1 MAGLLFGVASVASL
15 VRAGYIPRMCARWL
29 VVVLLLGCAACGSSE
44 AASPPP
50 TVAETPTPA
59 VAPEPGVQP
68 PTTDEAVEAAA
79 PTTAPSPSGLDTA
92 TACARARPCCAAFVD
107 AIGDPVEA
115 ERARIACEQMD
126 HLEELGQASGEACVA
141 AIDGWR
147 RTLEQAER
155 EIPTACR

>member
-1 MAGLLFGVASVASL
+1 A
-15 VRAGYIPRMCARWL
+15 
-29 VVVLLLGCAACGSSE
+29 
-44 AASPPP
+44 
-50 TVAETPTPA
+50 PTP
-59 VAPEPGVQP
+59 
-68 PTTDEAVEAAA
+68 
-79 PTTAPSPSGLDTA
+79 SSLDTA